1 MLMSKSDNFSKKT
14 NLENSIEESEREKN
28 CRGVYKYVLLIDGTE
43 VRKGKIIR
51 LFSEINYGVKWF
63 SKVCTEVILELLDNP
78 SAVESEDS
86 FYTMFKKELKSSYGF
101 LSVEHPKQYVEGGK
115 DFTCYVIQE
124 PINSE
129 NKPII
134 EHLLSHKK
142 YSDDEIDTFV
152 EEAKTNL
159 NLTGEDSKKDLT
171 KIINYM
177 SENWDFTKTIY
188 IGCVDISSKFKFL
201 RQMFSWE

>member
-1 MLMSKSDNFSKKT
+1 MLMNKSNSFSKET
-14 NLENSIEESEREKN
+14 NLENSSVESEREKD
-28 CRGVYKYVLLIDGTE
+28 CRKIYKYVLIIDGTE
-43 VRKGKIIR
+43 VRKGIILR

-86 FYTMFKKELKSSYGF
+86 FYTMFRNELKSSYGF

-142 YSDDEIDTFV
+142 YSDEDINAFV

-171 KIINYM
+171 KIVNYM
-177 SENWDFTKTIY
+177 SKHEDFIKTIY
-188 IGCVDISSKFKFL
+188 VGCVDISSKFKFL
-201 RQMFSWE
+201 RKMFSWE